1 MLSHDIKRYVDLKRT
16 MGFKFRTQHSLLK
29 LFGKFATERGDHIV
43 LTQSAIDW
51 AGLAP
56 SPPQRHNRLA
66 TVRRFAL
73 AMHAED
79 PRYEVP
85 PADVFGREWFKR
97 RTPYIYT
104 SEEVTRLMS
113 AAGRLS
119 PRNSIR
125 AAAYS
130 TLFGLLAATG
140 LRASEALALEIEDLT
155 DDGLLIRNTKFKKSR
170 LVVLHATTRH
180 ALERYLIYRAKVSAS
195 TRALFVSTD
204 GTALTYP
211 RVNRI
216 FLQLA
221 RSTGLRGGPGHP
233 GPRLHQ
239 LRHTFAAK
247 SLEQCGDSREEV
259 ARHMIALST
268 YLGHARASGTYWY
281 LESTTGLMQHVAR
294 AAETLYTG
302 ESS

>member
-16 MGFKFRTQHSLLK
+16 MGFKFHTQYALLK
-29 LFGKFATERGDHIV
+29 LFGRFAAERGERAV

-51 AGLAP
+51 AGQAP

-79 PRYEVP
+79 PQHEVP

-97 RTPYIYT
+97 RTPHIYT
-104 SEEVTRLMS
+104 SDEVSRLIN
-113 AAGRLS
+113 AAARLL

-140 LRASEALALEIEDLT
+140 LRVSEALALQIEDLT
-155 DDGLLIRNTKFKKSR
+155 DDGLLIRKTKFKKSR

-180 ALERYLIYRAKVSAS
+180 ALERYLTYRAKISAP
-195 TRALFVSTD
+195 TRALFVSIG
-204 GTALTYP
+204 GTALSYP

-221 RSTGLRGGPGHP
+221 RSIGLRGGPGHP

-239 LRHTFAAK
+239 LRHTFAAR
-247 SLEQCGDSREEV
+247 SLEQCGGSREEV

-268 YLGHARASGTYWY
+268 YLGHARTSGTYWY

-294 AAETLYTG
+294 AAEALYTG

>member
-16 MGFKFRTQHSLLK
+16 MGYKFHTQYSLLK
-29 LFGKFATERGDHIV
+29 LFGKFSAERGDRVV
-43 LTQSAIDW
+43 LTQSAIEW

-79 PRYEVP
+79 PRHEVP

-104 SEEVTRLMS
+104 SEEIIGLIIAAARL
-113 AAGRLS
+113 L

-125 AAAYS
+125 AASYS

-140 LRASEALALEIEDLT
+140 LRVSEALALQVEDLT
-155 DDGLLIRNTKFKKSR
+155 DDGLLIRKTKFKKSR

-180 ALERYLIYRAKVSAS
+180 ALDRYLIYRAKIGAPTS
-195 TRALFVSTD
+195 ALFVSVD
-204 GTALTYP
+204 GSALSYP
-211 RVNRI
+211 CVNRT

-221 RSTGLRGGPGHP
+221 RSIGLRAGLGHP

-239 LRHTFAAK
+239 LRHTFAAR
-247 SLEQCGDSREEV
+247 SLAQCGGSREEV
-259 ARHMIALST
+259 ARHITALST

-294 AAETLYTG
+294 AAEALYTG
-302 ESS
+302 EPS